1 MELTHYKDLEI
12 SEKTKKAIA
21 DLGFEKMTEVQQ
33 KAIPPMMEGK
43 DIVVKA
49 PTGTGKTFAF
59 GVPLVEK
66 ADPEATLPQFLI
78 LSPTRELAV
87 QIHDE
92 IVKLTKYLPSVRSV
106 VLYGGAPIH
115 KQIVALKKRPQIIVA
130 TPGRMLDHIKRRTV
144 KLSQI
149 QTVVLDEADE
159 MLDMGFF
166 KDVCKIIDQV
176 PENKQLALFS
186 ATISREV
193 MDLMWL
199 YQREDTIEI
208 TVTPDKE
215 SEPKITQY
223 SLECSGYAKVDY
235 LIRILRLYDYQRVI
249 VFSNTRRGT
258 EMIRR
263 RLAEKK
269 FPVEAL
275 SSDVNQKRRN
285 QIMKQFKAHS
295 LQVLVT
301 TDVAARGIDVSDVD
315 AVFNFDVPQ
324 DNTSY
329 LHRIGRTGRAK
340 KEGVSFI
347 FYTSTEI
354 GRMKEI
360 IRYTKSNIIPLRFS
374 EGGILE
380 PLPESEY
387 PF

>member
-1 MELTHYKDLEI
+1 M
-12 SEKTKKAIA
+12 
-21 DLGFEKMTEVQQ
+21 
-33 KAIPPMMEGK
+33 
-43 DIVVKA
+43 
-49 PTGTGKTFAF
+49 
-59 GVPLVEK
+59 
-66 ADPEATLPQFLI
+66 
-78 LSPTRELAV
+78 
-87 QIHDE
+87 
-92 IVKLTKYLPSVRSV
+92 
-106 VLYGGAPIH
+106 LYGGAPIH

-295 LQVLVT
+295 LQVLVA

-340 KEGVSFI
+340 RRRFLHFLYKHRNRPHEGNYPLYQI
-347 FYTSTEI
+347 
-354 GRMKEI
+354 
-360 IRYTKSNIIPLRFS
+360 NIIPLRFS

-387 PF
+387 PFN